1 MWTGDENNLRQKHKR
16 KESENKRVERLQKT
30 ENEEYDLRLFVAGM
44 SPRSTIAAINVKRI
58 CEKNLKGHYKLEVID
73 IYQQPELAKNGEVL
87 ATPTL
92 LKMRPFPA
100 KKLIGDF
107 SNTKRVLMGLNIC
120 PKL

>member
-1 MWTGDENNLRQKHKR
+1 MKQKSKHDE
-16 KESENKRVERLQKT
+16 KEREEFERLRKS
-30 ENEEYDLRLFVAGM
+30 EGKEYDLRLFVAGM
-44 SPRSTIAAINVKRI
+44 SPRSTIATMNVKKI

-92 LKMRPFPA
+92 LKMRPFPV

-107 SNTKRVLMGLNIC
+107 SNTQRVLIGLNIC
-120 PKL
+120 PKS